1 MPPRNPFAQLLA
13 ASLFGRKGELREVAR
28 EGVREFLGLA
38 LEAAGVQLQEPSSP
52 PASSPGGRTQPEGK
66 DRKDGSKAAT

>member
-13 ASLFGRKGELREVAR
+13 ASLFGRKGELRETAR

-38 LEAAGVQLQEPSSP
+38 LEAAGVQLQQPSSP
-52 PASSPGGRTQPEGK
+52 PDEPEDRSQPE
-66 DRKDGSKAAT
+66 RKKPWQQTEN